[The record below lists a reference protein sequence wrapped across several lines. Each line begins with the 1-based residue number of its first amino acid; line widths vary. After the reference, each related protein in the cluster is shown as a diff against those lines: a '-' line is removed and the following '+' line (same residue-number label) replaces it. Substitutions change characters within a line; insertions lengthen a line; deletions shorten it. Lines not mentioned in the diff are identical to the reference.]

1 MGTKERIISLIANRL
16 GYDETDIN
24 ENQDFITE
32 LGVDSLDMVEI
43 VMDIEKEFGLKVEDK
58 DIPEIKTVGGLVK
71 KVDELR
77 MGR

>member
-1 MGTKERIISLIANRL
+1 METKERIISLLAYRL
-16 GYDETDIN
+16 GYDETEIN
-24 ENQDFITE
+24 ENQDFIND

-58 DIPEIKTVGGLVK
+58 EIAEIKTVSDLIK